1 MNTSS
6 FFSSKLLK
14 ILSTKVT
21 NSSGLNGF
29 VNLNILI
36 FYRKLFK
43 KRLVLS
49 YMPEGFIEKQ
59 IGKVVGNAAAKIA
72 SDINANCVI
81 SVAQKEKSEF
91 EEESS
96 MLDVRITI
104 FRKERDVYKRLE
116 YMTKVNKVSVGSIV
130 PIKEVLMEAIKKKYI
145 EMHDTVVCVQDE
157 SMGAGYKAL
166 MFIFDVDKIFFNI
179 SMHGLAE
186 NIDPNVLETIINIAL
201 ELGREGREGR
211 KVGTAFIIGNEGEV
225 LRYIKQLIINPFAGY
240 DEEKRSILDPD
251 IKETIKEFSQLD
263 GVFVINNKGA
273 IIRAGAYI
281 DVDTFGIELK
291 GLGGRHR
298 SCAAITKKTECI
310 AVVVSESGGL
320 VRILKDGKIVMK
332 I

>member
-14 ILSTKVT
+14 ILFTKVT
-21 NSSGLNGF
+21 NSPGLNGF

-104 FRKERDVYKRLE
+104 FRKDNMPVESWYDMWNIK
-116 YMTKVNKVSVGSIV
+116 NKIWGD
-130 PIKEVLMEAIKKKYI
+130 EVLAVEIY
-145 EMHDTVVCVQDE
+145 
-157 SMGAGYKAL
+157 
-166 MFIFDVDKIFFNI
+166 
-179 SMHGLAE
+179 
-186 NIDPNVLETIINIAL
+186 P
-201 ELGREGREGR
+201 
-211 KVGTAFIIGNEGEV
+211 
-225 LRYIKQLIINPFAGY
+225 
-240 DEEKRSILDPD
+240 KRSELIDGCNQRHLFKLNIESKIDFGN
-251 IKETIKEFSQLD
+251 TSQL
-263 GVFVINNKGA
+263 K
-273 IIRAGAYI
+273 
-281 DVDTFGIELK
+281 L
-291 GLGGRHR
+291 
-298 SCAAITKKTECI
+298 
-310 AVVVSESGGL
+310 
-320 VRILKDGKIVMK
+320 
-332 I
+332 